1 MHYLTLTN
9 HLSALNCL
17 QYKDEYNLLLRNEW
31 FLSEYCVMRHNPIEN
46 NNIYLHP
53 KKFDSC
59 IYSETIVRFSH
70 STLIEM

>member
-1 MHYLTLTN
+1 MVFVVL
-9 HLSALNCL
+9 
-17 QYKDEYNLLLRNEW
+17 E
-31 FLSEYCVMRHNPIEN
+31 EN